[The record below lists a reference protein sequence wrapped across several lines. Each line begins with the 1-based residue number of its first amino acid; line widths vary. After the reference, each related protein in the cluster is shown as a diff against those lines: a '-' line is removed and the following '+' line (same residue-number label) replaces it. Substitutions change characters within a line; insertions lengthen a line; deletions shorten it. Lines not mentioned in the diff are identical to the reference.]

1 MDKKLYSVMKV
12 SILVFCVLLAIM
24 AIFLLFPRK
33 YTYSDG
39 GTVVYESFGFG
50 AIYTIEQRHCYTS
63 VLDENGYAY
72 SEKGTVITVFGVE
85 VYNNA
90 EIDYNDVAI
99 APHDPR

>member
-1 MDKKLYSVMKV
+1 MDGGHPRLIDLES
-12 SILVFCVLLAIM
+12 LLCQAT
-24 AIFLLFPRK
+24 
-33 YTYSDG
+33 YTYGCRIS
-39 GTVVYESFGFG
+39 EK
-50 AIYTIEQRHCYTS
+50 QPHCYTS

-72 SEKGTVITVFGVE
+72 YEKGTVITVFGVE

>member
-50 AIYTIEQRHCYTS
+50 AIYAIEQRHCYTS

-72 SEKGTVITVFGVE
+72 YEKGTVW
-85 VYNNA
+85 YNMRG
-90 EIDYNDVAI
+90 IY
-99 APHDPR
+99 HGGRLWLQPRNILTSS